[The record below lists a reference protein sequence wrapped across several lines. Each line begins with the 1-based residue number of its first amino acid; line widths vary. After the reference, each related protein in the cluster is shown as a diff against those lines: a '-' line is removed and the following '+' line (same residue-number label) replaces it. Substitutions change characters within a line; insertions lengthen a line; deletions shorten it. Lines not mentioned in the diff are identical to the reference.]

1 MEFLVPEGYEPDEL
15 HPYAKQNKSDR
26 YCEIVEIHY
35 DTVQTHCGTY
45 DQKEL
50 SELCLFPAMPYNVK
64 EYCKKCRIVVEAL
77 KVANNIK

>member
-50 SELCLFPAMPYNVK
+50 Y
-64 EYCKKCRIVVEAL
+64 
-77 KVANNIK
+77 